1 MYHIVFVNVDE
12 LCEAQDWA
20 FVREPDGT
28 VWLFI
33 RRDRVHPVALTE
45 IWRALLGQPA
55 IAA

>member
-1 MYHIVFVNVDE
+1 MYHIVFVNDDE
-12 LCEAQDWA
+12 LCGAQEWA

-33 RRDRVHPVALTE
+33 QRDRVHPVGLTE